1 QLFYVG
7 QDHGE
12 PDQTQAF
19 VSYSEATN
27 SWSTLP
33 STSWMH
39 VGSTPSHGYDHM
51 ALDPV
56 HRYFYVRSP
65 YMGTTTYKYQIDN
78 QTWTPIASNN
88 LMSYVQCCGGLD
100 YFPEM
105 NGVIWVQGGEVGNT
119 GGVFLLSDSTGQW
132 SRVGQINTYVMGSY
146 HNFAEYNPVYKV
158 VLFGG

>member
-1 QLFYVG
+1 
-7 QDHGE
+7 
-12 PDQTQAF
+12 
-19 VSYSEATN
+19 
-27 SWSTLP
+27 
-33 STSWMH
+33 
-39 VGSTPSHGYDHM
+39 
-51 ALDPV
+51 
-56 HRYFYVRSP
+56 YVRSP

-132 SRVGQINTYVMGSY
+132 SRVGKIHTYVMGSY

-158 VLFGG
+158 VLFGGGNDGARKLYKLSSNGTITSLKDAPVDLGIQSAMLTVDSVSGDYLVFSN